1 MPTSFLSVLGARA
14 GALLGRWRADA
25 SGMAALEFAFI
36 VPIMGVMFIGAV
48 ELSQA
53 IIVDRR
59 VTQIASSTSELVARI
74 NQPVDTLK
82 QADVADIMKAGSFIM
97 SPYSLN
103 PLKIIVRE
111 YQSSPTSAT
120 NVKMSWQC
128 TYNGTGGTL
137 TCACTSTVVT
147 PPANLTG
154 TGDAVVVS
162 MVTYDYKPLVFDY
175 FMKKNYGGSTP
186 GVYTL
191 SETIY
196 QKPRSTWPMF
206 QDASGTKCPSPF

>member
-1 MPTSFLSVLGARA
+1 MR
-14 GALLGRWRADA
+14 
-25 SGMAALEFAFI
+25 
-36 VPIMGVMFIGAV
+36 
-48 ELSQA
+48 
-53 IIVDRR
+53 
-59 VTQIASSTSELVARI
+59 
-74 NQPVDTLK
+74 
-82 QADVADIMKAGSFIM
+82 AGSFIM
-97 SPYSLN
+97 SPYALN
-103 PLKIIVRE
+103 PLKIVVRE

-120 NVKMSWQC
+120 NDQEVLAC

-137 TCACTSTVVT
+137 NMRLHNTVVT
-147 PPANLTG
+147 PPANLMG

-196 QKPRSTWPMF
+196 QKPRSTRPMF